1 MVAQIINGE
10 QVARDLRRQLKEEIA
25 SLKQEKGITPG
36 LAIIVVKSPFA
47 RLHVVRLKERT
58 CQQLGIKCQVIYL
71 PETTTDD
78 EIVYK
83 IERLNND
90 KNIHGINIHPLTPHL
105 SHTFISQQVDPAKDV
120 EGLHF
125 LNMGGFLKGRY
136 RMVPFVAKG
145 VMKLIESTGID
156 LTGKR
161 AVVVGRSQLVGK
173 PLAFLLLEK
182 NATVSICH
190 SVTAD
195 LAAYTKKAD
204 LLVVAAGN
212 PRTINSKMVK
222 EGSVV
227 VDVGVNQVG
236 SRLIGDVDYEEVKN
250 IASWITPVP
259 GGVGPVTIAML
270 LDNLVKAAASHG

>member
-1 MVAQIINGE
+1 MSAQIINGE
-10 QVARDLRRQLKEEIA
+10 QVARDLRRQLKEEVA
-25 SLKQEKGITPG
+25 LLKQEKGITPG
-36 LAIIVVKSPFA
+36 LVIIVVKSPFA
-47 RLHVVRLKERT
+47 RVHVARLKERT

-71 PETTTDD
+71 PETTTDE
-78 EIVYK
+78 EIIYR

-90 KNIHGINIHPLTPHL
+90 KSVHGINIHPLTPHL
-105 SHTFISQQVDPAKDV
+105 SHTLISQQVDPAKDV

-125 LNMGGFLKGRY
+125 LNMGDFLIGRY

-145 VMKLIESTGID
+145 VMKLIESTGIQ
-156 LTGKR
+156 LAGKR

-190 SVTAD
+190 SVTTD
-195 LAAYTKKAD
+195 LASYTRWAD
-204 LLVVAAGN
+204 LLVVAAGK
-212 PRTINSKMVK
+212 PRTINSRMVK
-222 EGSVV
+222 EGAVV

-270 LDNLVKAAASHG
+270 LDNLIKAARYA